1 MEDDTLPHSNF
12 ADESLSITDVVF
24 DGENLLDEDFPNP
37 PHRSFD
43 DTGTEGG
50 YIGDGT
56 RMPYD
61 ENTKPASTPS
71 RCSSGSPFSLSRIG
85 LDYTPLRNATFE
97 GIRSAFTLE
106 RNDEDSSW
114 ACVSHIDSYHTY
126 LWNEKRNYSILSNM
140 RVVYYR
146 LKYCFR
152 GTIYLDW
159 QTHSHLPLGRGRS
172 FRLLTQYWDWK
183 TMALLGSTPSPKLQE
198 HALHEN
204 WRNSPW

>member
-1 MEDDTLPHSNF
+1 MNSNECLKNVLPSSQAPYEERILAPTNDHERSLDRDFAPTMEDDTLPHSNF

-106 RNDEDSSW
+106 RNDEDSS
-114 ACVSHIDSYHTY
+114 
-126 LWNEKRNYSILSNM
+126 
-140 RVVYYR
+140 
-146 LKYCFR
+146 
-152 GTIYLDW
+152 
-159 QTHSHLPLGRGRS
+159 
-172 FRLLTQYWDWK
+172 
-183 TMALLGSTPSPKLQE
+183 
-198 HALHEN
+198 
-204 WRNSPW
+204 